1 MKKTKLLFIIGG
13 LGVGGKERQL
23 IEIIN
28 NLTADKYELQLI
40 IKEKNG
46 YYLELINQ
54 EICKIHNVDWKGYRL
69 IGHLQSFKYIK
80 KVIKL

>member
-1 MKKTKLLFIIGG
+1 MKKTNLLFIIGG

-54 EICKIHNVDWKGYRL
+54 ENVKFIML
-69 IGHLQSFKYIK
+69 IGKDID
-80 KVIKL
+80 